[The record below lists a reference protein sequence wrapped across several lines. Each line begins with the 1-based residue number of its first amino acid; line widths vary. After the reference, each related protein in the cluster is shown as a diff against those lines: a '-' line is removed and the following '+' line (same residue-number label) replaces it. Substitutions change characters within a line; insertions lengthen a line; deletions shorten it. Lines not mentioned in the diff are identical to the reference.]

1 MARARRLACGQREEM
16 QPRRGCGQRESREG
30 QPSDDC
36 SESELVLGDA
46 QAALLARRVRA
57 DAVISA
63 EMACK
68 RRALGVA
75 LWLVPRTSDEGE
87 PRS

>member
-1 MARARRLACGQREEM
+1 MWRERGGWRVGSERRCSHGEGVGSEKA
-16 QPRRGCGQRESREG
+16 EG

-46 QAALLARRVRA
+46 QAALSARRARA

-63 EMACK
+63 EVACK

-75 LWLVPRTSDEGE
+75 LWLVPRTSN
-87 PRS
+87 